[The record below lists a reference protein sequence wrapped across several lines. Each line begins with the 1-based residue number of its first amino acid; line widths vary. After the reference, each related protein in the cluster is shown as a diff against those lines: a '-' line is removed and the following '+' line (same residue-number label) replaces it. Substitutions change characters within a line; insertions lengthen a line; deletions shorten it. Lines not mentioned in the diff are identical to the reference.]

1 MSFKLQVLK
10 TASVSTQQI
19 AGIPCL
25 AYRCFNMMSIYFLRL
40 YVNTGALNASVSSAG
55 TTTPGYSLTVANNS
69 FNATCSFTI
78 NYLNETAASG
88 GLGSTTLAN
97 ITPGLHLAKVPA
109 TTYNCVNLSTSAASS
124 HPLPAC
130 RIYCSQITLQ
140 PSFAKEYILN
150 HRAKRSTDKQKRF
163 F

>member
-1 MSFKLQVLK
+1 LSFKLQVLK

-25 AYRCFNMMSIYFLRL
+25 AYRCFNMMSIYVLRL
-40 YVNTGALNASVSSAG
+40 YVNTGALNSSVSSAG

-97 ITPGLHLAKVPA
+97 ITLD
-109 TTYNCVNLSTSAASS
+109 
-124 HPLPAC
+124 
-130 RIYCSQITLQ
+130 
-140 PSFAKEYILN
+140 YILPQILQLLITVSIFQQVP
-150 HRAKRSTDKQKRF
+150 HHLILFQLVVYIIVK
-163 F
+163 